1 MSHFTAEDPRGMVRP
16 VAPGD
21 IVHAD
26 DVVHMDYERQHHRP
40 AALSSE

>member
-21 IVHAD
+21 IVH
-26 DVVHMDYERQHHRP
+26 MDYERQHHRP
-40 AALSSE
+40 AALSFE

>member
-1 MSHFTAEDPRGMVRP
+1 MVRP
-16 VAPGD
+16 VMPGD

-26 DVVHMDYERQHHRP
+26 DVVLMDYERQNHRP